1 MFSFIVIY
9 IPFSPNSSFTLKISF
24 PYLVKLS
31 AIISI
36 LYFKPKF
43 TISSASFS
51 VTVGKSTIHPGRFI
65 FFFSPSEQSFSTLTI
80 TDFSLI
86 SVTFLII
93 NTVQTNDPSAIKIYP
108 PTLTDYARF

>member
-1 MFSFIVIY
+1 MCF
-9 IPFSPNSSFTLKISF
+9 PFSPNSSFTLKISF

-65 FFFSPSEQSFSTLTI
+65 FFFSPSEQSFSTLTM

-86 SVTFLII
+86 SVT
-93 NTVQTNDPSAIKIYP
+93 VQINDPSAIKIYP